1 MCFVAVRAAK
11 MLFYSKIWQI
21 WSEDIALAKKS
32 ESILRKYNLKFVA
45 KSISPGRTNLYWKL
59 SFVFSNI
66 PFLSDN
72 FLKYCKFIL
81 HISSEVLL
89 IFSATPYL

>member
-45 KSISPGRTNLYWKL
+45 KSISLVELIYTENSALYL
-59 SFVFSNI
+59 AI
-66 PFLSDN
+66 FLFFQIISWSIAGL
-72 FLKYCKFIL
+72 FFIFPLKCY
-81 HISSEVLL
+81 
-89 IFSATPYL
+89 